1 MSENEI
7 KMSSYLDVNAVIE
20 DCKKVS
26 ICDVVNEAILNSIQ
40 ANATDIKVKF
50 TTTKKENDL
59 FKSIKSIEIVDN
71 GEGFNDKNIQH
82 FSTLYTKNKQEKGCK
97 GYGRVYY
104 KKAFEIVEICSF
116 NSDKNDEKVDFVF
129 TNDDFTKTD
138 DIKLHTHTHKDN
150 ETSLLLEIPIV
161 DNITDKDVSYDKK
174 RIYNEIFNV
183 IYPYIFLQENK
194 NITISF
200 YVNGKQECE
209 DKKNEKEKDVPLIIN
224 LDKIKDI
231 DNEPIVLDKQ
241 NSLFFDSKQEINLW
255 YKITKREFE
264 KEKAT
269 ITTAI
274 CHNNRPLFE
283 SSFDKQ
289 PLQID
294 INIIGYDVL
303 FLLESKWI
311 NNQQTDK
318 DHHIKL
324 DDKNKDKWNEI
335 KKKVEDAINEI
346 LCNNIAD
353 LKEYNKENKKKFIKK
368 YPEYA
373 GFACEEKETGYFNE
387 GKVLKQARKYR
398 DELEDKVANDK
409 GKNKKEKEANVRE
422 AIYYD
427 LKSYFKHR
435 ENILNQFNELK
446 DTKIEGQI
454 HNLLFPQYLSRDEK
468 EKFENNKKSGDKNQ
482 MTSRDYNKEFCDKI
496 EFGYNNLWMIDD
508 RFMGYSY
515 IASEQYISTFIKNN
529 NLQKVKGNG
538 EMDIV
543 VYFDNEDKKRAV
555 IVECKKMT
563 ANYKENG
570 TGISQL
576 FKYAKCLHQ
585 CGIDEIY
592 LLLPVN
598 IDDDFRDVLEN
609 KEKFCKIFSH
619 KGELWQNSYND
630 RNAYIQVITPDA
642 LIANAQ
648 ARNKKFIEM
657 ANEEYEKQIDEQY
670 EDDDNSNK

>member
-1 MSENEI
+1 MLEN
-7 KMSSYLDVNAVIE
+7 
-20 DCKKVS
+20 
-26 ICDVVNEAILNSIQ
+26 
-40 ANATDIKVKF
+40 
-50 TTTKKENDL
+50 
-59 FKSIKSIEIVDN
+59 
-71 GEGFNDKNIQH
+71 
-82 FSTLYTKNKQEKGCK
+82 
-97 GYGRVYY
+97 
-104 KKAFEIVEICSF
+104 
-116 NSDKNDEKVDFVF
+116 
-129 TNDDFTKTD
+129 
-138 DIKLHTHTHKDN
+138 
-150 ETSLLLEIPIV
+150 PII
-161 DNITDKDVSYDKK
+161 DNITNKDVSYNKK
-174 RIYNEIFNV
+174 HIYNDILNV
-183 IYPYIFLQENK
+183 VYPYIFLEENK

-200 YVNGKQECE
+200 YVNGNQEYE
-209 DKKNEKEKDVPLIIN
+209 EKKNDNDKNIPLIIN
-224 LDKIKDI
+224 LDKIKGI
-231 DNEPIVLDKQ
+231 DDKQ
-241 NSLFFDSKQEINLW
+241 IILNKENGLFFDSEQKIILW
-255 YKITKREFE
+255 YKITKRDFNQD
-264 KEKAT
+264 KAT

-274 CHNNRPLFE
+274 CHKNRPLFE

-294 INIIGYDVL
+294 INVKGYDVL
-303 FLLESKWI
+303 FLLESEWI
-311 NNQQTDK
+311 DNQPIDK

-353 LKEYNKENKKKFIKK
+353 LKQYNKENKKKFIQQ

-373 GFACEEKETGYFNE
+373 RFVVEEKETGYFDE

-409 GKNKKEKEANVRE
+409 GKNKTEKEANIRE
-422 AIYYD
+422 AIYFD

-435 ENILNQFNELK
+435 ENILNQFQELK

-454 HNLLFPQYLSRDEK
+454 HNLLFPQYFSRK
-468 EKFENNKKSGDKNQ
+468 EAEQPQAK
-482 MTSRDYNKEFCDKI
+482 DYSNDFLNKI
-496 EFGYNNLWMIDD
+496 EFGYNNLWLIDD

-529 NLQKVKGNG
+529 NLQKVEGNG

-570 TGISQL
+570 TGILQL
-576 FKYAKCLHQ
+576 FKYAKHLYDS
-585 CGIDEIY
+585 GITEIY
-592 LLLPVN
+592 LVLPVN
-598 IDDDFRDVLEN
+598 IDKDFRDILEN
-609 KEKFCKIFSH
+609 QQHFCKVFSH

-670 EDDDNSNK
+670 KDDNNSNK

>member
-1 MSENEI
+1 M
-7 KMSSYLDVNAVIE
+7 
-20 DCKKVS
+20 
-26 ICDVVNEAILNSIQ
+26 
-40 ANATDIKVKF
+40 
-50 TTTKKENDL
+50 
-59 FKSIKSIEIVDN
+59 
-71 GEGFNDKNIQH
+71 
-82 FSTLYTKNKQEKGCK
+82 
-97 GYGRVYY
+97 
-104 KKAFEIVEICSF
+104 
-116 NSDKNDEKVDFVF
+116 
-129 TNDDFTKTD
+129 
-138 DIKLHTHTHKDN
+138 
-150 ETSLLLEIPIV
+150 LEIPIV

-373 GFACEEKETGYFNE
+373 GFACEKKETGYFNE

-555 IVECKKMT
+555 IVKSKK
-563 ANYKENG
+563 
-570 TGISQL
+570 I
-576 FKYAKCLHQ
+576 
-585 CGIDEIY
+585 
-592 LLLPVN
+592 
-598 IDDDFRDVLEN
+598 
-609 KEKFCKIFSH
+609 
-619 KGELWQNSYND
+619 SYNV
-630 RNAYIQVITPDA
+630 NT
-642 LIANAQ
+642 
-648 ARNKKFIEM
+648 
-657 ANEEYEKQIDEQY
+657 
-670 EDDDNSNK
+670 S

>member
-1 MSENEI
+1 M
-7 KMSSYLDVNAVIE
+7 
-20 DCKKVS
+20 
-26 ICDVVNEAILNSIQ
+26 
-40 ANATDIKVKF
+40 
-50 TTTKKENDL
+50 
-59 FKSIKSIEIVDN
+59 
-71 GEGFNDKNIQH
+71 
-82 FSTLYTKNKQEKGCK
+82 
-97 GYGRVYY
+97 
-104 KKAFEIVEICSF
+104 
-116 NSDKNDEKVDFVF
+116 
-129 TNDDFTKTD
+129 
-138 DIKLHTHTHKDN
+138 
-150 ETSLLLEIPIV
+150 LEIPIV

-174 RIYNEIFNV
+174 RIYNEILNV
-183 IYPYIFLQENK
+183 VYPYIFLQENE

-200 YVNGKQECE
+200 YVNGNKEYE
-209 DKKNEKEKDVPLIIN
+209 DKKNEKGKNIPLIIN
-224 LDKIKDI
+224 LDKIKGI
-231 DNEPIVLDKQ
+231 ENKQ
-241 NSLFFDSKQEINLW
+241 IIINKSNSTFFDSKQEINLW
-255 YKITKREFE
+255 YKITKRDFNQDR
-264 KEKAT
+264 AT

-274 CHNNRPLFE
+274 CHKNRPLFE

-294 INIIGYDVL
+294 INIKGCDVL
-303 FLLESKWI
+303 FLLESDWI
-311 NNQQTDK
+311 DNQPIDK

-353 LKEYNKENKKKFIKK
+353 LKEYNKENKKKFIQK

-373 GFACEEKETGYFNE
+373 RFACEGKETGYFDE
-387 GKVLKQARKYR
+387 SKILKQARKYR
-398 DELEDKVANDK
+398 DELEDKVANDR
-409 GKNKKEKEANVRE
+409 GKNKKEKEANIRE
-422 AIYYD
+422 AIYFD

-446 DTKIEGQI
+446 DTKKMEEHI
-454 HNLLFPQYLSRDEK
+454 HNLLFPRYFSRK
-468 EKFENNKKSGDKNQ
+468 EAEQKQAK
-482 MTSRDYNKEFCDKI
+482 DYSNDFLNKI
-496 EFGYNNLWMIDD
+496 EFGYNNLWLIDD

-529 NLQKVKGNG
+529 NLQKVQGNG

-576 FKYAKCLHQ
+576 FKYAKHLYYS
-585 CGIDEIY
+585 GITEIY
-592 LLLPVN
+592 LVLPVN
-598 IDDDFRDVLEN
+598 IDEDFRDVLEN
-609 KEKFCKIFSH
+609 QQHFCKIFSY

-657 ANEEYEKQIDEQY
+657 ANEEFNKQIDEQY
-670 EDDDNSNK
+670 TDDNNSNT

>member
-7 KMSSYLDVNAVIE
+7 KMSSRVDVNSIIE
-20 DCKKVS
+20 ECKKVS

-116 NSDKNDEKVDFVF
+116 NSDKNNEKVDFVF

-255 YKITKREFE
+255 YKITKRDFE
-264 KEKAT
+264 KNKAT

-294 INIIGYDVL
+294 INLVGYDVL
-303 FLLESKWI
+303 FLLESDWI
-311 NNQQTDK
+311 DNQPIDK

-324 DDKNKDKWNEI
+324 DDKNKKDKWNDI

-373 GFACEEKETGYFNE
+373 GFACEEKETGYFDE
-387 GKVLKQARKYR
+387 GKVLKQAREYR
-398 DELEDKVANDK
+398 DKLEDKVANDI
-409 GKNKKEKEANVRE
+409 GSKKEQQKNLNTIMGLHLLSYIRDRQKVINYLKQLLTDKPKLEKALHNLIIKKGLDGDEYAPLSLDDNNIWLLDDKFMTYNYISSDKTIKDIIDNANIQYNADDLAKQISTDDKPDI
-422 AIYYD
+422 AIYKND
-427 LKSYFKHR
+427 IKGQKMVFV
-435 ENILNQFNELK
+435 ELK
-446 DTKIEGQI
+446 KIKAKKYDYAKGLDQ
-454 HNLLFPQYLSRDEK
+454 L
-468 EKFENNKKSGDKNQ
+468 NN
-482 MTSRDYNKEFCDKI
+482 YA
-496 EFGYNNLWMIDD
+496 
-508 RFMGYSY
+508 SY
-515 IASEQYISTFIKNN
+515 IAEQ
-529 NLQKVKGNG
+529 
-538 EMDIV
+538 
-543 VYFDNEDKKRAV
+543 
-555 IVECKKMT
+555 
-563 ANYKENG
+563 
-570 TGISQL
+570 GIR
-576 FKYAKCLHQ
+576 
-585 CGIDEIY
+585 EIY
-592 LLLPVN
+592 CYLFVANFDEVRRILNNRGCV
-598 IDDDFRDVLEN
+598 
-609 KEKFCKIFSH
+609 KIFSH
-619 KGELWQNSYND
+619 DDGEIWQNTLTTSDKDGND
-630 RNAYIQVITPDA
+630 LKIPAYLQVVSIDAVVNDADKRNSILLKAS
-642 LIANAQ
+642 
-648 ARNKKFIEM
+648 
-657 ANEEYEKQIDEQY
+657 EEYEKQIDEQY
-670 EDDDNSNK
+670 KDDDNSNK